1 MKRNNAL
8 NLFIQK
14 QKEVIENIEKSILIY
29 KTDADL
35 DEEDTIDPE
44 DFSHQSESKDMQL
57 RFEQHLK
64 EEMHKLK
71 ILEAELKKESA
82 IKFIESRNYLILLGL
97 SVPMFKYNKSNI
109 GISES
114 APIYNSLGNLLKGD
128 DLKLGNT
135 VEKIEDVF

>member
-1 MKRNNAL
+1 MKRDNAL
-8 NLFIQK
+8 NLFIKK

-71 ILEAELKKESA
+71 ILEAELKKENA
-82 IKFIESRNYLILLGL
+82 IKFIESKNYLILLGL
-97 SVPMFKYNKSNI
+97 AVPMFKYNKSNI

-114 APIYNSLGNLLKGD
+114 APIYNSLGNLSKGD